1 MIGTSR
7 PAIRFCCPECGADM
21 RAPRADAGSAIDCDR
36 CGESV
41 RVPRFPH
48 PKESE
53 SDTPLVSPA
62 AAATAGSGLR
72 LLTAG
77 LGVWAAWFALTVA
90 VGVAWA
96 GVLGPDAVY
105 RRDQGDLRPWL
116 LAAGVLEVLLVW
128 VGAGLRWVGYGR
140 CRDAATAV
148 RAAGWVTAARVGL
161 LVGATGQTFAAW
173 PMLLGLPADRT
184 PGNVRA
190 IGQVA
195 EAVRAVGFVLE
206 CGVVFVWVRLLTEA
220 GGRGAARPVNRF
232 MVSAAVAFAA
242 TFCAL
247 CAAGSVVVIA
257 ARTRGRFPADLFAT
271 GDAPPE
277 AWSAIAAVLGVVA
290 GAAGVLGWQ
299 YFRILAATRSVLDG
313 GPGRTPPT
321 GG

>member
-36 CGESV
+36 CGEAV
-41 RVPRFPH
+41 RVPRYPH

-53 SDTPLVSPA
+53 SDAPLVSPA
-62 AAATAGSGLR
+62 AAADARSGLR
-72 LLTAG
+72 LLAAS
-77 LGVWAAWFALTVA
+77 LGVWAGWFALTVA
-90 VGVAWA
+90 VGATWCVA
-96 GVLGPDAVY
+96 LGPDAVL
-105 RRDQGDLRPWL
+105 RRDQGWLRPGL
-116 LAAGVLEVLLVW
+116 LAAGLLDVLLVW

-140 CRDAATAV
+140 CRDAAAAV
-148 RAAGWVTAARVGL
+148 RASGWVTAARVGL

-173 PMLLGLPADRT
+173 PMLLGLPANQT

-195 EAVRAVGFVLE
+195 EAVRLAGFVLE
-206 CGVVFVWVRLLTEA
+206 CGVLFVWVRLLTEA
-220 GGRGAARPVNRF
+220 GGRTADRPVNRF
-232 MVSAAVAFAA
+232 LVTAAVAFAG

-257 ARTRGRFPADLFAT
+257 ARTQGRFPADLFAA
-271 GDAPPE
+271 GDAPAE

-290 GAAGVLGWQ
+290 GFAGVLGWQ